1 MSAGDREPPARGG
14 RDALPRPKKRLG
26 QHFLTDPRLLGRIA
40 DTLECTRDD
49 TVIEIGPGRG
59 ALTEQLLT
67 RAGRVIAIELDRE
80 LAPMLAARW
89 KDEPRF
95 TLVEG
100 DVLEQDLAA
109 LAGGPYLLAGNVPYN
124 ITTPILFHAM
134 RRPRPTRAIYLVQR
148 EVAER
153 VAAAPG
159 SEDYGALSV
168 NVQALAV
175 PTMLFTVGAKSFTPP
190 PKVESAV
197 IRIVPRTD
205 PMMREDEEESFRV
218 FVQAAFGLR
227 RKQMRRVLRTVWGVD
242 ADRADAILADAAVNP
257 EARPETLSPE
267 DFLKLLRSENRAKGL
282 RGPETK

>member
-1 MSAGDREPPARGG
+1 MSER
-14 RDALPRPKKRLG
+14 LPRPKKRLG

-40 DTLECTRDD
+40 DALEITRDD

-59 ALTEQLLT
+59 ALTEQLLS

-80 LAPMLAARW
+80 LAPILAARW
-89 KDEPRF
+89 RDEPRF

-100 DVLEQDLAA
+100 DVLEQDLGA

-134 RRPRPTRAIYLVQR
+134 RRPRPARAVYLVQK

-153 VAAAPG
+153 VVAAPG

-168 NVQALAV
+168 NVQALAEAKL
-175 PTMLFTVGAKSFTPP
+175 LFTVGAKAFTPP

-197 IRIVPRTD
+197 LRIVPRTTAL
-205 PMMREDEEESFRV
+205 MEDAEEEPFRLL
-218 FVQAAFGLR
+218 VQAAFGLR
-227 RKQMRRVLRTVWGVD
+227 RKQMRRVLRTVKDWD
-242 ADRADAILADAAVNP
+242 AARADAALQAAGIDP
-257 EARPETLSPE
+257 EARPETLAPA
-267 DFLKLLRSENRAKGL
+267 DFLRLLRAVR
-282 RGPETK
+282 